1 MAVGIFGSTWIAGVV
16 GSVGEALDNDSVAQV
31 GTVSRMLLPT
41 DGLWRGA
48 MNSFQDPAL
57 LLQVGSGIEE
67 SPFLSMAPLTTTY
80 LAWAGLWVALVL
92 GLAGLA
98 FQRRDL

>member
-1 MAVGIFGSTWIAGVV
+1 
-16 GSVGEALDNDSVAQV
+16 
-31 GTVSRMLLPT
+31 MLLPT
-41 DGLWRGA
+41 DGLWRGV
-48 MNSFQDPAL
+48 MNAFQDPTL

-67 SPFLSMAPLTTTY
+67 SPFLSMSPLTTTY

-92 GLAGLA
+92 GLACLA

>member
-1 MAVGIFGSTWIAGVV
+1 
-16 GSVGEALDNDSVAQV
+16 
-31 GTVSRMLLPT
+31 MLLPT

-67 SPFLSMAPLTTTY
+67 SPFLSMAPLTIGY
-80 LAWAGLWVALVL
+80 LAWATVWVALVL
-92 GLAGLA
+92 GIAAMA

>member
-1 MAVGIFGSTWIAGVV
+1 MAR
-16 GSVGEALDNDSVAQV
+16 V

-48 MNSFQDPAL
+48 MNAFQDPAAV
-57 LLQVGSGIEE
+57 LQIGPAFEGL
-67 SPFLSMAPLTTTY
+67 PFLSEAPLTPAY
-80 LAWAGLWVALVL
+80 LAWAALWVVLVL
-92 GLAGLA
+92 GLAALA

>member
-1 MAVGIFGSTWIAGVV
+1 
-16 GSVGEALDNDSVAQV
+16 
-31 GTVSRMLLPT
+31 
-41 DGLWRGA
+41 

-67 SPFLSMAPLTTTY
+67 SPFLSVAPLTTTY
-80 LAWAGLWVALVL
+80 LAWAGLWVAFAL
-92 GLAGLA
+92 GLAAVA